1 MRTNYVTNP
10 SIETATTG
18 WYRTDTCVGTAAITR
33 VSGGQVGDYALQF
46 AYTAEASDATGTA
59 TQYCSP
65 TAVGT
70 AAQGDKWTVSAYV
83 KKGAG
88 TTSGVTVTLRIAY
101 YNEAGVYIGQV
112 SGADIFSSLTTS
124 FQRFSYTG
132 TLPADGAISRVDARL
147 VCSSIA
153 YGDAFDLVSDAWLLE
168 KVDGL
173 DDYFDGSTAD
183 TDDWDYEW
191 AGTAHASLSTATPAL
206 YAPELVAYQSGL
218 NIVVEW
224 TQGPEY
230 IDVSEAP
237 YSIDKTG
244 ATSVTGALD
253 GADGVLA
260 TIRDAGA
267 IAYFP
272 AGTYL
277 LSTALTVPD
286 GCHLAGPLGLG
297 PGACAAWLQGTVVY
311 NSNSTLTDLKIGDLG
326 ADGIRNGASASTTT
340 FTRCQFR
347 GGAASYRAP
356 LKFGGGTNDA
366 DHITFTDCNVE
377 RNLGNHESDGAS
389 GYNNVI
395 WIEAVGDANGSHMEY
410 ITFDGCHFGV
420 DNGRRDIA
428 RSIGAPRAN
437 VELYQLPGAGAVRTG
452 WHNVYFYDCIF
463 EAADGF
469 TLDIPGAIYDGV
481 HTDGYCVI
489 DGCTIYGGG
498 VTEDWFPSA
507 IVIEGVNHVTINDCD
522 IYPAHDNA
530 LTIQTYGGVDTNNW
544 AVTGNRF
551 HLDDFTH
558 GGIDER
564 STEPAIILQ
573 GTGEFTGNTIHNST
587 GSYWLLWLGY
597 YYSDSWADGC
607 TITGNEF
614 HELRSTVNP
623 MLRVYNATDCTI
635 TGNTF
640 QTAATSGPTLTY
652 SGTNTGTTVV
662 DGTNNTLVHG

>member
-33 VSGGQVGDYALQF
+33 VAGGEVGDYALQF
-46 AYTAEASDATGTA
+46 AYTAEETDATGTA
-59 TQYCSP
+59 TQYCLP

-101 YNEAGVYIGQV
+101 YNEAGAYIGQV

-132 TLPADGAISRVDARL
+132 TLPADGAISRVAAAL

-168 KVDGL
+168 KVDAL
-173 DDYFDGSTAD
+173 DDYFDGATTD

-230 IDVSEAP
+230 IDVSAAP

-244 ATSVTGALD
+244 ATSVTAALD
-253 GADGVLA
+253 GSDGVLA
-260 TIRDAGA
+260 TIRDAGG

-286 GCHLAGPLGLG
+286 GCKLAGPLGG
-297 PGACAAWLQGTVVY
+297 GMTTAWLQGQVVFG
-311 NSNSTLTDLKIGDLG
+311 STSSFNDLKIGPSSAGLAGLKNVDG
-326 ADGIRNGASASTTT
+326 ANGTS
-340 FTRCQFR
+340 FTRVHFR
-347 GGAASYRAP
+347 GGGAASDSSNSSTVNLGNGRDLAN
-356 LKFGGGTNDA
+356 LTFTDCEFERSLGTLWSGSA
-366 DHITFTDCNVE
+366 DNTHRENTVTLYAMSNTIDTVTFDGCHIGVTNGVAAGSQRMGVEVWTAHGAGNWWKDITFTDCEFEVSGAQTLDFACYGDSTQGDGVLVE
-377 RNLGNHESDGAS
+377 GCTIHGA
-389 GYNNVI
+389 
-395 WIEAVGDANGSHMEY
+395 
-410 ITFDGCHFGV
+410 GV
-420 DNGRRDIA
+420 DTKGTAWGQAICLEWPKNIVIR
-428 RSIGAPRAN
+428 N
-437 VELYQLPGAGAVRTG
+437 NT
-452 WHNVYFYDCIF
+452 FYRCT
-463 EAADGF
+463 E
-469 TLDIPGAIYDGV
+469 GAIYPNYTGFSYDQNL
-481 HTDGYCVI
+481 
-489 DGCTIYGGG
+489 
-498 VTEDWFPSA
+498 E
-507 IVIEGVNHVTINDCD
+507 
-522 IYPAHDNA
+522 
-530 LTIQTYGGVDTNNW
+530 
-544 AVTGNRF
+544 VTGNTF
-551 HLDDFTH
+551 DFDTAEGGIVADGSTGMFVTH
-558 GGIDER
+558 GANG
-564 STEPAIILQ
+564 
-573 GTGEFTGNTIHNST
+573 
-587 GSYWLLWLGY
+587 
-597 YYSDSWADGC
+597 
-607 TITGNEF
+607 
-614 HELRSTVNP
+614 
-623 MLRVYNATDCTI
+623 TI

-640 QTAATSGPTLTY
+640 IWHGEDNILGCVWFQGENSTGNTVTGNTFNVSLTQTIGRNLGGAANNGEPWTS
-652 SGTNTGTTVV
+652 TNTV
-662 DGTNNTLVHG
+662 NRS